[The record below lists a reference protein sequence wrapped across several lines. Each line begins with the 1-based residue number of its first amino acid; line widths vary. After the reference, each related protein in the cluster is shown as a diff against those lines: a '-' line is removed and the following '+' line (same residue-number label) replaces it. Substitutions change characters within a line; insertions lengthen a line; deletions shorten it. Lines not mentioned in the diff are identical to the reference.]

1 MGPIIEIKPPVA
13 WRRRAPA
20 GGSRQLL
27 QRLSDEDLMRLVVQR
42 RDHQA
47 FGVLYDR
54 HSSVSFAAALR
65 ICRERALAEDA
76 VQEAFLSVWRARR
89 SYDSGR
95 GNVRGWLL
103 TIVRNRAIDVLRR
116 ALHDSIELAEPSVQD
131 RLEALQRTDE
141 EVDLRERASALR
153 CALADLPVEQSSVIE
168 LAYYGGYT
176 QMEIAAMFGAPVG
189 TIKGRMRLGLQKLRA
204 EMMSEHTVAWEPGE
218 AA

>member
-1 MGPIIEIKPPVA
+1 M
-13 WRRRAPA
+13 
-20 GGSRQLL
+20 QLVI
-27 QRLSDEDLMRLVVQR
+27 QS

-47 FGVLYDR
+47 FGALYDR
-54 HSSVSFAAALR
+54 HSSVAFAAALR

-116 ALHDSIELAEPSVQD
+116 ALHDGVELAEPSLQD

-141 EVDLRERASALR
+141 EVDLREQASALR
-153 CALADLPVEQSSVIE
+153 SALDGLPVEQSTVIE

-204 EMMSEHTVAWEPGE
+204 ELMSEHTIAWERGE